1 MPKKLTELQK
11 REISKSFMDGTE
23 VKRIS
28 EIYNFSTQTI
38 IKQLKS
44 IFGEE
49 KYKDL
54 KNINLLKNQNSKQR
68 SQKVD
73 ASRNKRKFVEQLSND
88 KIKTKKNENTN
99 IESISIDNKD
109 TFVEI
114 IPLNEDLGLDQRK
127 DMATI
132 PILDFELPQV
142 VYMIIDKKIE
152 LDPRL
157 LKEFPD
163 WDFMPEDDL
172 MRLTLEIYQDK
183 KKAQNVCSN
192 HQKLIK
198 IPNSKVFL
206 LVAGILKEKGISR
219 IIYKDSLLS
228 L

>member
-23 VKRIS
+23 VKLIA

-44 IFGEE
+44 IFGEK

-54 KNINLLKNQNSKQR
+54 KNINLVKNQNSKKKSQR
-68 SQKVD
+68 VD
-73 ASRNKRKFVEQLSND
+73 VSRKYSKSVEQLSND
-88 KIKTKKNENTN
+88 KIKIKKNENTN
-99 IESISIDNKD
+99 IESIPIDNKD

-114 IPLNEDLGLDQRK
+114 IPLNDGLDLDQRK

-192 HQKLIK
+192 NQKLIK
-198 IPNSKVFL
+198 IPNSKVFA
-206 LVAGILKEKGISR
+206 LVAEILKEKGISR